1 MGDGGVPLIVPPR
14 VLIEPDRPAE
24 RSPAGTMR
32 RRGSVGIWE
41 YEGRNE
47 DASPNK
53 ARSIPRRGARQM
65 RSWSARIFI
74 QTYYHYRS
82 PGAEPYIIWSSAN
95 SGGAEL
101 TPPRCCS
108 QISYI
113 DSPEQRVNRRHVRVM
128 ICNLWWAADS

>member
-1 MGDGGVPLIVPPR
+1 MGDGCVPLIVPPP
-14 VLIEPDRPAE
+14 VLIEPDRSAE
-24 RSPAGTMR
+24 RSPADTKR
-32 RRGSVGIWE
+32 RRSSVGIWE

-53 ARSIPRRGARQM
+53 ARSIPRREARQM
-65 RSWSARIFI
+65 RSWSTQIFI

-95 SGGAEL
+95 SGGTEL
-101 TPPRCCS
+101 TAPRCCS

-113 DSPEQRVNRRHVRVM
+113 NSSEQCVNIHLVRVM
-128 ICNLWWAADS
+128 ICSLCGDL